1 MGKEQT
7 IFEQRMKTNIT
18 NYTLA
23 MLLGEKQTQ
32 MYFESFADLL
42 KMDVLLV
49 DRNGAEV
56 AKVGNLV
63 LDDINTDMEPGR
75 TLIVQGRTMGR
86 LYVKKAS
93 GDPLTMEEEDFMDAT
108 KRLFERMAGQIY
120 FQKESTLYIDLQENS
135 DNPGMKLHKVEK
147 EDGLTGVFNRS
158 YYENRVKIID
168 RSGVLPVA
176 LIFVNIN
183 DWKYAND
190 HFGDDGSDRLIQIVA
205 EILKKEAKEEY
216 VIGRVDGDVFQVLIP
231 MAEDGEA
238 EDYAARVQASCNA
251 YEDEKLAPSVAVGI
265 QYKTNVEENLM
276 DKVSDAEY
284 EMFQN
289 KFDVKN
295 EPGYRERLEKYEHK
309 IL

>member
-7 IFEQRMKTNIT
+7 ELEQRIKTNIT
-18 NYTLA
+18 NYTLS

-32 MYFESFADLL
+32 MYFESFAEIM
-42 KMDVLLV
+42 KVDVLLV
-49 DRNGAEV
+49 DRSGAEV
-56 AKVGNLV
+56 ARVGSLA
-63 LDDINTDMEPGR
+63 LSDINTDMEPGR

-86 LYVKKAS
+86 LYARKTS
-93 GDPLTMEEEDFMDAT
+93 GDPLSMEEENFLDAT
-108 KRLFERMAGQIY
+108 KRLLERMAGQIY
-120 FQKESTLYIDLQENS
+120 FQKETALYIDWKENS
-135 DNPGMKLHKVEK
+135 DNPGMKLRNVEK
-147 EDGLTGVFNRS
+147 EDGLTGVFNKS
-158 YYENRVKIID
+158 YYENRAKIID

-231 MAEDGEA
+231 IAEDGEA
-238 EDYAARVQASCNA
+238 EDYSARVQAACNA
-251 YEDEKLAPSVAVGI
+251 YEDEKLAPSVAIGI
-265 QYKTNVEENLM
+265 QYKTNVEENLL

-295 EPGYRERLEKYEHK
+295 EPGYRERLEKYEHN
-309 IL
+309 IS

>member
-7 IFEQRMKTNIT
+7 VFEQRIKTNIT

-32 MYFESFADLL
+32 MYFESFAELL

-63 LDDINTDMEPGR
+63 LDNINTDMEPGR

-86 LYVKKAS
+86 LYVRKAS
-93 GDPLTMEEEDFMDAT
+93 GDSLTMEEEDFVDAT
-108 KRLFERMAGQIY
+108 KRLLERMAGQIY
-120 FQKESTLYIDLQENS
+120 FQKESTLYIDLKENS
-135 DNPGMKLHKVEK
+135 DNPGMKLHNVEK

-238 EDYAARVQASCNA
+238 EGYAARVQASCNA

-295 EPGYRERLEKYEHK
+295 EPGYRERLEKYERQQS
-309 IL
+309 